1 MTNAVARTYAWLVI
15 LGRFGTINNIMS
27 ALGLTQRPV
36 KLLYTEGAVI
46 VGLSQLFMPL
56 MILTLVSAM
65 ENIRPDVI
73 QAARSLGAS
82 NLKTF
87 FKVNCSAFQ
96 RRLGHWRRPGFY
108 RQHYRVCHSLD
119 DGGIARHDAQHLITP
134 ESDCLV
140 GLEYRYRG
148 RGDHVCDHNRR
159 QSVTEANTLNGSEM
173 IRGIR
178 SLSEV
183 EMILR
188 SFPSTPL
195 RERYH
200 LPYR

>member
-1 MTNAVARTYAWLVI
+1 MSLAILPLMTNAVARTYAWLVI

-82 NLKTF
+82 NVKTF
-87 FKVNCSAFQ
+87 FKVIVPLSREGLVIGGVLVFTGSITAFVTPWMMGGS
-96 RRLGHWRRPGFY
+96 RVMMLSTLL
-108 RQHYRVCHSLD
+108 RQKAIVSLD
-119 DGGIARHDAQHLITP
+119 WNTATVVAVIMFATTIG
-134 ESDCLV
+134 
-140 GLEYRYRG
+140 
-148 RGDHVCDHNRR
+148 
-159 QSVTEANTLNGSEM
+159 ANLLLKR
-173 IRGIR
+173 IR
-178 SLSEV
+178 
-183 EMILR
+183 
-188 SFPSTPL
+188 
-195 RERYH
+195 
-200 LPYR
+200 